1 MHAVAAAARSR
12 RRTWE
17 ERRIPSAGREAE
29 EMMADGGKS
38 TTVSALASAGED
50 GIFKPMRFWRSSV
63 LVLFVAASA
72 LRAEPISAGRGRVE
86 FSFGGAPLTLF
97 TYKPVGYREGPLLV
111 VFHGVVRNAEEYRN
125 FAIPMADRF
134 GAMLVAPLL
143 DEQRFP
149 EEWYQRGGLL
159 DADGKAKPREAW
171 MFNVVGAIVADVR
184 AREARP
190 ALPYYL
196 IGHSAGA
203 QFLVRL
209 AAYLP
214 GEARRIVAGNA
225 GSLLF
230 PSREHLFGYGLGG
243 LPPEVSDDAMLQ
255 RYFAAPLTLYLG
267 TGDTT
272 PRRRFDASEAGM
284 KQGPHRLARNRTF
297 FALAE
302 SMAKA
307 RGWTFNWRKVETPD
321 IDHDAA
327 RMFAAKEVE
336 DALFGSK

>member
-1 MHAVAAAARSR
+1 MQR
-12 RRTWE
+12 WLCL
-17 ERRIPSAGREAE
+17 
-29 EMMADGGKS
+29 
-38 TTVSALASAGED
+38 VSALWLGSLAG
-50 GIFKPMRFWRSSV
+50 
-63 LVLFVAASA
+63 AAT
-72 LRAEPISAGRGRVE
+72 PIQPGRGQVE
-86 FSFGGAPLTLF
+86 LTYAGAPLTLY
-97 TYKPVGYREGPLLV
+97 TYKPAGYTDGPLLI

-125 FAIPMADRF
+125 FAITLADRF
-134 GAMLVAPLL
+134 KLLLVAPRL
-143 DEQRFP
+143 DEDTFP

-159 DADGKAKPREAW
+159 TAEGKAKPKEQW

-209 AAYLP
+209 AAYEP

-230 PSREHLFGYGLGG
+230 PSRDHEFGYGLGG
-243 LPPEVSDDAMLQ
+243 LPPELSDETMLK

-267 TGDTT
+267 TADTT
-272 PRRRFDASEAGM
+272 PRRRFDESEAGM
-284 KQGPHRLARNRTF
+284 KLGPHRLARNRAC

-302 SMAKA
+302 SMAKE
-307 RGWTFNWRKVETPD
+307 RGWAFNWRKVETPG
-321 IDHDAA
+321 IEHDAA
-327 RMFAAKEVE
+327 RMFAAAEAE
-336 DALFGSK
+336 DALFGPK